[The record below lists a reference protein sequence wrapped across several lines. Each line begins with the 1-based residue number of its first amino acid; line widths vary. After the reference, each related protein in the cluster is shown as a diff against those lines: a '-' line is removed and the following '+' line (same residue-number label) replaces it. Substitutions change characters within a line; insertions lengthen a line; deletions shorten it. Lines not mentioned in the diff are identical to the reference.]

1 MSDPHLVYLFKLAKE
16 QGFIISY
23 TDVACISKCKT
34 CPAAPA
40 CTYIGY
46 STTTRE
52 AWLANYRTFYSRANF
67 QPSIKTILDQHPEFL
82 L

>member
-1 MSDPHLVYLFKLAKE
+1 MSDPYLVYLFKLAKE
-16 QGFIISY
+16 QSFVISY
-23 TDVACISKCKT
+23 IDAACISKCKT

-52 AWLANYRTFYSRANF
+52 DWLTAYRAFYSRADF